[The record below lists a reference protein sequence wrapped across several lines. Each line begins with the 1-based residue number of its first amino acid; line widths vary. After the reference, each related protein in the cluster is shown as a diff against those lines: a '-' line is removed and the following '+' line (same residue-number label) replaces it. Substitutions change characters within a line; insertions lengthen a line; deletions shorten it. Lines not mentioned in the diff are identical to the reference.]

1 MTMGI
6 GLGFTGPTIDTMR
19 NTVEDTDGEGTIDI
33 GSNSDL
39 FVFSSTT
46 ISSLFSAALV
56 LGAFIGSLMGGPLG
70 ELTGRRLALLIASP
84 MSSIAYLAIALSSS
98 PAVLIIARFV
108 AGLSLGL
115 ASFVAPVYI
124 GEVSPTRIRGR
135 LGALF
140 QLFIAGGMLYVYA
153 MGLAFRTDAESTD
166 PRATSSTFCQW
177 RRVAYISMIPSL
189 LLFLAMYMAYPSP
202 RWLATKGRIEEAK
215 RALCRLRGLP
225 TSSRTEEILALERVA
240 EGQTEPRGVV
250 EKFKVIMECKT
261 QAVIAVMIHFLTQL
275 SGLNALAF
283 YLTSIFMKAGLSN
296 ADLMS
301 LIVQLVTMFTT
312 LPASYLV
319 ETLGR
324 RVLLLSGC
332 LIMGVAQ
339 FLSALFFYLDRD
351 SGSSSSSMGWL
362 VLLGVW
368 ILVAELFPCRARG
381 VAASLAAS
389 ANWISAF
396 IFILALDPLVE
407 ATSLYVTF
415 WSFAVASWALV
426 IFVWFMVPETK
437 GKTFE
442 EIQEHFK
449 TRQTSL
455 ERCHHRPVI
464 YAFIMYYRYQGCDDI
479 VAILCVIGSLLAPFV
494 AGIGLGFTSPT
505 IDTMRNTVLTTRGQ
519 PVDIGLDSDLYV
531 FKDQDFVAS
540 AFSAALTAGACL
552 GALIAGPVADQIG
565 RRLALMLNSPLG
577 IMAYLTIGLSSNVY
591 LLIAVASVYIS
602 EVAPTRLRGHPR
614 SVTDGGSSDPLASDD
629 TFCDWRLTSF
639 VCIAPCALLAIAMYF
654 ALESPRWLACK
665 RHMVEAQ
672 NVLCQLRGCRSAGDP
687 RIASEMPELT
697 NADHGTRFVVRLRE
711 LLSCRKQLLVAIVIQ
726 ALTQLSG
733 LDVIAF
739 YLVTIFQDAHLSS
752 PDLMAVTV
760 QLATAI
766 AIIPACL
773 LVERSGRRPLLLL
786 SSIVMCLNLALIG
799 AFFYVGKESLAWLSV
814 VGAYGY
820 NLGYAFGVG
829 PIRWLLVAEI
839 FPDRCR
845 SLAAGLATMAS
856 WLTLFII
863 ILVVDR
869 ATEATS
875 RQALFWFFAAISA
888 VITGFVWLAVP
899 ETKGRSFEEIKRL
912 FYPIP
917 NSVV

>member
-1 MTMGI
+1 
-6 GLGFTGPTIDTMR
+6 
-19 NTVEDTDGEGTIDI
+19 
-33 GSNSDL
+33 
-39 FVFSSTT
+39 
-46 ISSLFSAALV
+46 
-56 LGAFIGSLMGGPLG
+56 MGGPLG

-215 RALCRLRGLP
+215 GALCRLRGLP

-240 EGQTEPRGVV
+240 EGQAEPRGVV
-250 EKFKVIMECKT
+250 EKFKVIMECKR
-261 QAVIAVMIHFLTQL
+261 QAVIAVVIHFLTQL

-324 RVLLLSGC
+324 RVLLLTGC
-332 LIMGVAQ
+332 LMMGVAQ

-362 VLLGVW
+362 VLLGVYAYQISFAWGVGPIRW

-381 VAASLAAS
+381 VAASLAAT

-426 IFVWFMVPETK
+426 VFVWFMVPETK
-437 GKTFE
+437 
-442 EIQEHFK
+442 
-449 TRQTSL
+449 
-455 ERCHHRPVI
+455 VI
-464 YAFIMYYRYQGCDDI
+464 VLSSYAFTMYYRYQGCDDI
-479 VAILCVIGSLLAPFV
+479 VAIVCVIGSLLAPFV

-519 PVDIGLDSDLYV
+519 RVDIGLDSNLYV

-577 IMAYLTIGLSSNVY
+577 IVAYLTIGLSSNVY
-591 LLIAVASVYIS
+591 LLIAGRFIAGLPVGMGPSVASVYIS
-602 EVAPTRLRGHPR
+602 EVAPTRLRGVLGACNEMA
-614 SVTDGGSSDPLASDD
+614 SVLGITGVYAAGLLFRTDGGSSDPLASDD

-711 LLSCRKQLLVAIVIQ
+711 LLSCRKQLLVAIVIE

-917 NSVV
+917 TINSVV